1 MLINRKSPSATTI
14 TLLLTAILLG
24 AVALA
29 ATLGFLKVSIIDV
42 ATILLAKL
50 THQPLP
56 GGIDS
61 VAATVVADVR
71 MPRIL
76 AAVLV
81 GGMLGVSGAIFQA
94 ILLNPLADSYTLG
107 ISTGA
112 AFGASLVIV
121 LQIFGLTLPSGVSVP
136 IFAFGGA
143 IGTLAV
149 VLFLASG
156 DRRLSS
162 TSLILAGVIV
172 AAILSAAIGFL
183 KFLADE
189 QVGIIIFW
197 LMGSLSGASW
207 QNILL
212 LAPTALLG
220 TMVALFYSRDLNI
233 MATGDRA
240 ATSLGV
246 HTVRLRTILLTTGTL
261 MTAMAVSVS
270 GIIGFVGLIVPH
282 MLRHLVGPDNR
293 RLVPL
298 SFFTGGFLLLFADTL
313 TRAVLPVEVPI
324 GVLTALLGGPFFC
337 ILFKKRQRNGA
348 TAF

>member
-1 MLINRKSPSATTI
+1 MNGKAATALLPLAVILIF
-14 TLLLTAILLG
+14 
-24 AVALA
+24 AVAFS
-29 ATLGFLKVSIIDV
+29 ATLGFLSVSIPDV
-42 ATILLAKL
+42 FRILFAKLLGQSQPATID
-50 THQPLP
+50 P
-56 GGIDS
+56 

-76 AAVLV
+76 ASVLV
-81 GGMLGVSGAIFQA
+81 GGLLGVSGAVFQA

-121 LQIFGLTLPSGVSVP
+121 LQIFGLALPPGVTIP
-136 IFAFGGA
+136 IFAFGGG
-143 IGTLAV
+143 IGTLAA

-156 DRRLSS
+156 DQRLSS

-189 QVGIIIFW
+189 QVGLIIFW
-197 LMGSLSGASW
+197 LMGSLAGASW
-207 QNILL
+207 PNIAL
-212 LAPTALLG
+212 LAPAALLG
-220 TMVALFYSRDLNI
+220 TLIAVFYSRDLNI

-240 ATSLGV
+240 ATSLGIN
-246 HTVRLRTILLTTGTL
+246 TVRLRTILLTVATL
-261 MTAMAVSVS
+261 MTALAVSVS

-293 RLVPL
+293 LLVPL
-298 SFFTGGFLLLFADTL
+298 SFFTGGLLLLVADTL

-337 ILFKKRQRNGA
+337 LLFKKRQKDGRS
-348 TAF
+348 AF

>member
-1 MLINRKSPSATTI
+1 MKGKNATTV
-14 TLLLTAILLG
+14 LLLTAVLCVAI
-24 AVALA
+24 ALA
-29 ATLGFLKVSIIDV
+29 ATMGFLKVSIPDVVTILFNKLTGQPMPAGIDAV
-42 ATILLAKL
+42 AT
-50 THQPLP
+50 
-56 GGIDS
+56 
-61 VAATVVADVR
+61 TVVADVR
-71 MPRIL
+71 MPRIA

-81 GGMLGVSGAIFQA
+81 GGMLGVSGAVFQA

-121 LQIFGLTLPSGVSVP
+121 LQIFGLALPPAVSVP
-136 IFAFGGA
+136 IFAFGGGV
-143 IGTLAV
+143 GTLAV

-156 DRRLSS
+156 DRSLSS

-197 LMGSLSGASW
+197 LMGSLSGSSW

-212 LAPTALLG
+212 LIPIALFG
-220 TMVALFYSRDLNI
+220 TLIAIFYSRDLNI

-240 ATSLGV
+240 ATSLGIN
-246 HTVRLRTILLTTGTL
+246 TVRLRTVLLTTSTL

-282 MLRHLVGPDNR
+282 MLRHLTGPDNR
-293 RLVPL
+293 RLIPL
-298 SFFTGGFLLLFADTL
+298 SFFTGGLLLLFADTL

-337 ILFKKRQRNGA
+337 ILFKKRQQDGKA
-348 TAF
+348 DF

>member
-1 MLINRKSPSATTI
+1 MDTKGYSTTRI
-14 TLLLTAILLG
+14 MLLLTAVLL
-24 AVALA
+24 ASIALA
-29 ATLGFLKVSIIDV
+29 ATLGFLKVSILDA

-50 THQPLP
+50 TPYPLP
-56 GGIDS
+56 AGIDP
-61 VAATVVADVR
+61 VAAAVVADVR
-71 MPRIL
+71 LPRVL

-81 GGMLGVSGAIFQA
+81 GGMLGISGTVFQA

-121 LQIFGLTLPSGVSVP
+121 LQIFGLVLPPGVSVP

-207 QNILL
+207 HNILL

-220 TMVALFYSRDLNI
+220 ALTALFYSRDLNI

-240 ATSLGV
+240 ATSLGIN
-246 HTVRLRTILLTTGTL
+246 TVRLRIVLLTAGTL

-270 GIIGFVGLIVPH
+270 GIIGFIGLIVPH
-282 MLRHLVGPDNR
+282 LLRHLVGPDNR
-293 RLVPL
+293 RMVPL

-337 ILFKKRQRNGA
+337 IIFKKRQRDGA

>member
-1 MLINRKSPSATTI
+1 MQSTARGTLLFCLLTVILASLVALSATM
-14 TLLLTAILLG
+14 
-24 AVALA
+24 
-29 ATLGFLKVSIIDV
+29 GFLQVAVPDVLRIAGANLFNMPIADIDPV
-42 ATILLAKL
+42 A
-50 THQPLP
+50 
-56 GGIDS
+56 
-61 VAATVVADVR
+61 VTVVSDIR
-71 MPRIL
+71 MPRIA

-81 GGMLGVSGAIFQA
+81 GGMLGVSGAVFQA

-121 LQIFGLTLPSGVSVP
+121 LQIFGLALPPAVSVP
-136 IFAFGGA
+136 VFAFAGG
-143 IGTLAV
+143 IGTLMV
-149 VLFLASG
+149 VIYLASG

-197 LMGSLSGASW
+197 LMGSLSGVSKGS
-207 QNILL
+207 IFLL
-212 LAPTALLG
+212 LPFALLG
-220 TMVALFYSRDLNI
+220 TLVAFFYSRDLNI

-240 ATSLGV
+240 AASLGV
-246 HTVRLRTILLTTGTL
+246 NTVRLRMILLATCTL
-261 MTAMAVSVS
+261 MTALSVSVA

-282 MLRHLVGPDNR
+282 MLRHVAGPDNR
-293 RLVPL
+293 RLIPL
-298 SFFTGGFLLLFADTL
+298 CFFAGGILLLTADTL
-313 TRAVLPVEVPI
+313 TRAVLPAEVPI

-337 ILFKKRQRNGA
+337 IIFKKKQQDGGSG
-348 TAF
+348 F